1 MMKRLSLPRKR
12 VVVSLLAVILII
24 GVVAGQFIFGRMVTE
39 ERRMIQDLR
48 TRQRILEADIQNKTR
63 LLQAYRSTNEEIGE
77 YRVFLPT
84 DQVSFYSSVER
95 ELARNGIQVN
105 SMKPSKPVSGNSA
118 VQIDFVGPYYSVLNV
133 FSDWRGMGSAV
144 RMISVSLA
152 ADEPGKVKGTAILE
166 TVLAGGG
173 A

>member
-1 MMKRLSLPRKR
+1 MKRISLPRKR
-12 VVVSLLAVILII
+12 VVVSLLALILVI

-48 TRQRILEADIQNKTR
+48 TRQRILEADLQNKTR
-63 LLQAYRSTNEEIGE
+63 LLQAYRSTNEEIGG
-77 YRVFLPT
+77 YRVFLPP

-105 SMKPSKPVSGNSA
+105 SMKPSKPVSGSSA
-118 VQIDFVGPYYSVLNV
+118 VQIDFVGPYYSVFNV

-144 RMISVSLA
+144 RMISVTLT

-166 TVLAGGG
+166 TALAGGG